1 MLIVPVFENNRTG
14 LVQNLAISG
23 HLRGLCGYEL
33 RDGLFTCLSSVRNET
48 VLASLIFR
56 VILYFI

>member
-33 RDGLFTCLSSVRNET
+33 RDGLFTCLSSVHNET

-56 VILYFI
+56 VVLYFI